1 MNLSNLRNLFLGE
14 QSIRQKD
21 SLQNWRERI
30 FTIIINISTA
40 AGVIA
45 YTINAIS
52 LSKQQAWLLLAIVS
66 IIYLWILVIALI
78 RRIPYTIR
86 VGSYIILLYVL
97 GISTGL
103 SKAAVGDS
111 RIWLISSSILAAI
124 FLGGKSGL
132 AMAGINFASW
142 LAMGLLFQLNIIDYP
157 HAHILNMVRPGN
169 YSLWLNTG
177 LTAFIA
183 CAATSISIATVL
195 NNLDTSLQESRSLA
209 DELEKTASQLQ
220 KQTTVLE
227 HRSQTLE
234 TSVQINHAVS
244 TILDAEQILYQT
256 AKLAKEKLDLLH
268 VGILLANK
276 SGTEVSLRASYG
288 GGGHTIPA
296 PGYRIP
302 LGDGLIN
309 WVITNSQPRAIA
321 EHEDASS
328 LLQMKL
334 SDARSYAVLPLR
346 TREKI
351 LGVIVMQSQEPQN
364 FDSNTLTTLQIMTD
378 HIATQLDNAQLF
390 AERENA
396 LEAERRAYRES
407 SQSDWKNFM
416 RAQTRAGYRRDQ
428 YGITTVK
435 STSKTRQKNTPT
447 TFQSIPIQVRGQIIG
462 YVDAQKSSAAE
473 AWSSTEK
480 DLLETLAGRLAAT
493 LDTARL
499 YEETQQRAAEEQLIG
514 EVTTRMRETLDIE
527 VILKTAAQELRSVLD
542 LAEVEVRMGTESIK
556 NNP

>member
-209 DELEKTASQLQ
+209 GELEKTASQLQ

-527 VILKTAAQELRSVLD
+527 AILKTAAQELRSVLD

>member
-195 NNLDTSLQESRSLA
+195 NNLE
-209 DELEKTASQLQ
+209 
-220 KQTTVLE
+220 
-227 HRSQTLE
+227 
-234 TSVQINHAVS
+234 
-244 TILDAEQILYQT
+244 
-256 AKLAKEKLDLLH
+256 
-268 VGILLANK
+268 GILLANK

-321 EHEDASS
+321 EHEDANEII
-328 LLQMKL
+328 
-334 SDARSYAVLPLR
+334 RRPFICCV
-346 TREKI
+346 
-351 LGVIVMQSQEPQN
+351 
-364 FDSNTLTTLQIMTD
+364 TTP
-378 HIATQLDNAQLF
+378 NA
-390 AERENA
+390 RENIRRNCHA
-396 LEAERRAYRES
+396 KPRTAE
-407 SQSDWKNFM
+407 F
-416 RAQTRAGYRRDQ
+416 
-428 YGITTVK
+428 
-435 STSKTRQKNTPT
+435 
-447 TFQSIPIQVRGQIIG
+447 
-462 YVDAQKSSAAE
+462 
-473 AWSSTEK
+473 
-480 DLLETLAGRLAAT
+480 
-493 LDTARL
+493 
-499 YEETQQRAAEEQLIG
+499 
-514 EVTTRMRETLDIE
+514 
-527 VILKTAAQELRSVLD
+527 
-542 LAEVEVRMGTESIK
+542 
-556 NNP
+556 

>member
-30 FTIIINISTA
+30 FTIIINISAA

-195 NNLDTSLQESRSLA
+195 NNLETSLQESRSLA
-209 DELEKTASQLQ
+209 GELEKTASQLQ

-321 EHEDASS
+321 EHEDTSS

-334 SDARSYAVLPLR
+334 SDARSCAVLPLR
-346 TREKI
+346 TRERV

-364 FDSNTLTTLQIMTD
+364 FDPNTLTTLQIMTD

-527 VILKTAAQELRSVLD
+527 AILKTAAQELRSVLD

>member
-209 DELEKTASQLQ
+209 GELEKTASQLQ

-364 FDSNTLTTLQIMTD
+364 FDPNTLTTLQIMTD

-527 VILKTAAQELRSVLD
+527 AILKTAAQELRSVLD

>member
-209 DELEKTASQLQ
+209 GELEKTASQLQ

-321 EHEDASS
+321 EHEDTSS

-334 SDARSYAVLPLR
+334 SDARSCAVLPLR
-346 TREKI
+346 TRERV

-364 FDSNTLTTLQIMTD
+364 FDPNTLTTLQIMTD

-527 VILKTAAQELRSVLD
+527 AILKTAAQELRSVLD

>member
-30 FTIIINISTA
+30 FTIIINISAA

-209 DELEKTASQLQ
+209 GELEKTASQLQ

-321 EHEDASS
+321 EHEDTSS

-334 SDARSYAVLPLR
+334 SDARSCAVLPLR
-346 TREKI
+346 TRERV

-364 FDSNTLTTLQIMTD
+364 FDPNTLTTLQIMTD

-527 VILKTAAQELRSVLD
+527 AILKTAAQELRSVLD

>member
-195 NNLDTSLQESRSLA
+195 NNLETSLQESRSLA
-209 DELEKTASQLQ
+209 GELEKTASQLQ

-321 EHEDASS
+321 EHEDTSS

-334 SDARSYAVLPLR
+334 SDARSCAVLPLR
-346 TREKI
+346 TRERV

-364 FDSNTLTTLQIMTD
+364 FDPNTLTTLQIMTD